1 MNTASSIIVFVTIIL
16 LIYVIVRLVWMKQYK
31 GTVMSATT
39 QQVINSAELPTSSG
53 SNECTY
59 SIWIFID
66 NWSDFYGEKK
76 VILTRGY
83 TGNTGLASNVTSTL
97 ASTPSF
103 ELYLDEYG
111 NNLVAKSLM
120 LRNQPG
126 GYKYVDKYI
135 WPQNFWSPTLTSGN
149 PTQNLYFTK
158 YTDNAGQSENQVK
171 KTCNITC
178 DGTPGCVGY
187 TYNTAFGTNCIFLG
201 TVNNLP
207 PDIDDALNDYSSG
220 TTGFSGI
227 KTEQFYHTCE
237 VSKIPTQKWVNVVV
251 SISTISVDIYIN
263 GKLTKT
269 CLTNGTLMTNDF
281 DVILSPNGVGFTGS
295 NARFQYWTKY
305 MTPQDVWKIYSKGYK
320 KTFDIGQYSLSLG
333 VYRGDVKKTS
343 ITI

>member
-1 MNTASSIIVFVTIIL
+1 
-16 LIYVIVRLVWMKQYK
+16 MKQYK
-31 GTVMSATT
+31 GTITSATT
-39 QQVINSAELPTSSG
+39 QQVINSSDLPTSTG

-66 NWSDFYGEKK
+66 NWNDFYGEKK

-83 TGNTGLASNVTSTL
+83 TGSSGSTGGSTAGSSL
-97 ASTPSF
+97 TVPSF

-126 GYKYVDKYI
+126 GYKYYDEGKYI
-135 WPQNFWSPTLTSGN
+135 DVQNAWNNTLVSGN
-149 PTQNLYFTK
+149 TPSENLYYLGFTNNP
-158 YTDNAGQSENQVK
+158 TGLTGNQIK
-171 KTCNITC
+171 KACNIDC
-178 DGTPGCVGY
+178 DATSGCVGY
-187 TYNTAFGTNCIFLG
+187 SYDGAWDTNCVLLG
-201 TVNNLP
+201 TLNNLP
-207 PDIDDALNDYSSG
+207 PDISLVDFSDGS
-220 TTGFSGI
+220 TGFSAL
-227 KTEQFYHTCE
+227 KTDQFYHTCE

-263 GKLTKT
+263 GKLSKT
-269 CLTNGTLMTNDF
+269 CLTNGTLMSSDF

-295 NARFQYWTKY
+295 NARFQYWSNY
-305 MTPQDVWKIYSKGYK
+305 MAAKDVWKIYARGYQ

-333 VYRGDVKKTS
+333 VYKGDVEKTS